1 MSALEE
7 TRSAPKCQSKG
18 AIVSCEAEPAMNQEK
33 LQQFHRQ
40 SIEKALRAGLPAY
53 FLDECEDEGVI
64 RVRPGGA
71 AERIVIQQGRAQVEP
86 FQCRAC

>member
-7 TRSAPKCQSKG
+7 IGSAPKCRSKG
-18 AIVSCEAEPAMNQEK
+18 AIVSCEAELDMNQEK
-33 LQQFHRQ
+33 LQQFRRQ

>member
-7 TRSAPKCQSKG
+7 TEPAPKSRSEG
-18 AIVSCEAEPAMNQEK
+18 AIVSCEAELAMNQEK
-33 LQQFHRQ
+33 LQQFRRQ

-64 RVRPGGA
+64 RVRPGGT
-71 AERIVIQQGRAQVEP
+71 AERIVIQQGRAQIEP
-86 FQCRAC
+86 FECRAC